1 MSKAIALAVSATRQ
15 REDIARIVIVL
26 ASAAALIFA
35 GPVLP
40 F

>member
-1 MSKAIALAVSATRQ
+1 MSKAVARARTAAPH
-15 REDIARIVIVL
+15 REDVVRVVIVL